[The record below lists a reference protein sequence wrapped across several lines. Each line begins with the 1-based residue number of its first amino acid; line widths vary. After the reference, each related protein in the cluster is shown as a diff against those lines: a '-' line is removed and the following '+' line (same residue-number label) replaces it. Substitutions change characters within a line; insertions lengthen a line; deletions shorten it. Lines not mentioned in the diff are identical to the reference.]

1 MSGAAGMK
9 YLGKARFLAGASCAA
24 LAIACSL
31 ATQATAANYT
41 VANSTQ
47 LINAI
52 AAANA
57 SADPSSTITLTNSF
71 TLPSNTTLPMP
82 TKSIT
87 IDTQGFVLS
96 GSTSGGNNG
105 INFGNNVLLS
115 GALTVNG
122 AFVGGNSGSIAV
134 PGAGLNISSSV
145 GSAGQVTNNGS
156 ITGGNALV
164 TAKTAGVGV
173 NILNDA
179 TLVNNGSISGGVAN
193 AYLRPIG
200 SIQGNG
206 VSLGNGSTLINNVG
220 ATVQGGNSQGIG
232 AGAGLYMNATARA
245 VTATNYGTIRG
256 GSDLTGTVAGNAA
269 VRGLS
274 GSASTSSLTNFG
286 LLEGGNGAA
295 AISEDGTW
303 NLAIVNNGTIRA
315 GAGQSNAIVFGQTAA
330 STSTLELQAGSII
343 TGNVVASASATNDT
357 FRLGGTGSASF
368 DVSTIGPAAQYRNFD
383 VFEKT
388 GAGTWSLTGTGT
400 ATTNWTVTEGT
411 LQIGNGGTSG
421 SLVGSITTSSAGTLA
436 FNRSDAFA
444 FDNLI
449 LGNGTLRQIGSG
461 TTILTANNAA
471 FAGTTLVEAGTLSVN
486 GVLGGTVTVLGG
498 RLQGNGTV
506 GATTIA
512 AGGTVAPGNSIGT
525 LTVNGA
531 YLQAAGSTYQV
542 EIDPATVTSD
552 LIRVNGAATLASGA
566 AFTAVN
572 YTGATLR
579 AGQRYTILTSSGGL
593 TGRYGSGDF
602 AMTPF
607 LSLRDS
613 YDANNAYLT
622 VIQTRTV
629 ASAGSTGNQA
639 EVGRGVD
646 SLPSG
651 NSIQTGMLNQPTLDS
666 ARTAL
671 DQISGEIHASAK
683 TALIDESWLL
693 RAAVNDRLRA
703 AFGGVGAAPMAT
715 LNYGF
720 TADLAPSVKGP
731 MPTLNADRFAVWG
744 QGYGAWGRTG
754 SDGNAARLTHSTGG
768 FLLGADA
775 ALFDTLRI
783 GAVAGYSRSVFD
795 VNSRFSSGESD
806 NYHLGLYGGGRWG
819 ALSLRTGASYSWHDV
834 ETSRTVVSS
843 AFGSNLRAGYDAGT
857 AQIFGEVGYRVDVGK
872 LAFEPFAGLAYVNLH
887 SSGFSETGG
896 AAALTARGDDTSLGY
911 STLGL
916 RASSSFALQGMDLT
930 LRGGLAWRHAFGDVD
945 PTTTLAF
952 SGSSAFSIAGIPIA
966 RDAAIVE
973 AGLDLA
979 IGKSATLGLAYTGQL
994 AQDTQDHAFKGVLA
1008 VRF

>member
-9 YLGKARFLAGASCAA
+9 YLGKARLLAGASCAA
-24 LAIACSL
+24 LALACGLPAMAATYTASTDAELRGRIAQANADGDPTSTIVL
-31 ATQATAANYT
+31 TASFTTATASLPAPTKPITIDTGSFTLSVIGSTGATAGNPINILG
-41 VANSTQ
+41 VAGLGDSFTLQGNFKGGDAQAATAGSGIQARLNSSVINLGTIQGGNSTGGAGGTGVDIGGTGTVNTLVNQ
-47 LINAI
+47 GTIRGGTGATVGGAGLNVRANTSSIVNMGTI
-52 AAANA
+52 EGGSGAAAVQGNA
-57 SADPSSTITLTNSF
+57 TITLTNSG
-71 TLPSNTTLPMP
+71 T
-82 TKSIT
+82 
-87 IDTQGFVLS
+87 
-96 GSTSGGNNG
+96 
-105 INFGNNVLLS
+105 
-115 GALTVNG
+115 
-122 AFVGGNSGSIAV
+122 
-134 PGAGLNISSSV
+134 
-145 GSAGQVTNNGS
+145 
-156 ITGGNALV
+156 
-164 TAKTAGVGV
+164 
-173 NILNDA
+173 
-179 TLVNNGSISGGVAN
+179 
-193 AYLRPIG
+193 
-200 SIQGNG
+200 IQG
-206 VSLGNGSTLINNVG
+206 
-220 ATVQGGNSQGIG
+220 G
-232 AGAGLYMNATARA
+232 AGAVAIVPTAA
-245 VTATNYGTIRG
+245 
-256 GSDLTGTVAGNAA
+256 
-269 VRGLS
+269 
-274 GSASTSSLTNFG
+274 SANLLLTNS
-286 LLEGGNGAA
+286 GA
-295 AISEDGTW
+295 
-303 NLAIVNNGTIRA
+303 IRA
-315 GAGQSNAIVFGQTAA
+315 GAGQADAIRLAA
-330 STSTLELQAGSII
+330 GSTGLIDLELQAGSVIE
-343 TGNVVASASATNDT
+343 GNVVANATGTSDIL
-357 FRLGGTGSASF
+357 RLGGTGTASF
-368 DVSTIGPAAQYRNFD
+368 DVSAIGAAAQYRNFD
-383 VFEKT
+383 SFIKT
-388 GAGTWSLTGTGT
+388 GTGTWSLTGTGT
-400 ATTNWTVTEGT
+400 ATTNWQINQGT

-421 SLVGSITTSSAGTLA
+421 SVIGSITTGSAGTLA

-444 FDNLI
+444 FDNLV

-461 TTILTANNAA
+461 TTILTADNAA

-498 RLQGNGTV
+498 RLQGTGTV

-512 AGGTVAPGNSIGT
+512 TGGTIAPGNSIGT

-566 AFTAVN
+566 AFTVVN
-572 YTGATLR
+572 YTGATLL
-579 AGQRYTILTSSGGL
+579 AGQRYTILTSTGGL
-593 TGRYGSGDF
+593 TGSYGSGDF

-622 VIQTRTV
+622 VIQTRSV
-629 ASAGSTGNQA
+629 ASAGATGNQA
-639 EVGRGVD
+639 ETGRGVD
-646 SLPSG
+646 SLPAG
-651 NSIQTGMLNQPTLDS
+651 NSIQTGMINQPTLDS

-720 TADLAPSVKGP
+720 AADLAPSVKGP

-744 QGYGAWGRTG
+744 QGYGSWGRSD

-768 FLLGADA
+768 FLLGTDA

-783 GAVAGYSRSVFD
+783 GAVAGYSRSTFD

-806 NYHLGLYGGGRWG
+806 NYHLGLYAGGRWG

-857 AQIFGEVGYRVDVGK
+857 AQIFGELGYRVDVGK

-887 SSGFSETGG
+887 SDGFSETGG
-896 AAALTARGDDTSLGY
+896 SAALTARGDDTSLGY

-916 RASSSFALQGMDLT
+916 RASTSFSLQGMDLS

-952 SGSSAFSIAGIPIA
+952 AGSSAFSIAGIPIA
-966 RDAAIVE
+966 RDAAVVE

-979 IGKSATLGLAYTGQL
+979 IGKNATLGLAYTGQL